1 MNFLLF
7 FYNSFLFYFEI
18 TSIILNNQH
27 LGMVAQI
34 EDLFYR
40 GKRGNT
46 DLRTKENKPFPHF
59 VGIAN
64 SYDIPARDV
73 FSADELE
80 DAIREMLETPGPFL
94 LDCHTVYQDHVLPMI
109 PGGKSCKDMITE

>member
-1 MNFLLF
+1 MPEFSLRRSAF
-7 FYNSFLFYFEI
+7 PQEI
-18 TSIILNNQH
+18 FP
-27 LGMVAQI
+27 G
-34 EDLFYR
+34 EE
-40 GKRGNT
+40 
-46 DLRTKENKPFPHF
+46 KENKPFPHF